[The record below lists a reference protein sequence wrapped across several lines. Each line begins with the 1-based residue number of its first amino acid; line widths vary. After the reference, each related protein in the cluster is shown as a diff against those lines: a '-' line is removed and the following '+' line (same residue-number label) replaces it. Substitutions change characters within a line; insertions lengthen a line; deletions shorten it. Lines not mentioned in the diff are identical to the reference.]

1 MQIVTACHAFLA
13 ATAGKEREMLQEKI
27 IAPDFTLPDKDGK
40 EVHLS
45 DFRGKKVVLYFYSKD
60 NTSGCTKQ
68 AEGFAAVNDEIR
80 AKNALIVG
88 ISKDTPASHVKFA
101 QKYELPF
108 LLLSDTQRS
117 VHELY
122 DVLKEKTMYGKKVI
136 GTERTTYII
145 DENGVI
151 EKAMKKVKPDTNAQ
165 DVLNYLNES
174 EGK

>member
-1 MQIVTACHAFLA
+1 
-13 ATAGKEREMLQEKI
+13 MLQEKTN
-27 IAPDFTLPDKDGK
+27 APDFVLPDKNG
-40 EVHLS
+40 ENVSLS
-45 DFRGKKVVLYFYSKD
+45 DFRGRKVVLYFYSKD

-68 AEGFAAVNDEIR
+68 AEAFAKVYNDIT
-80 AKNALIVG
+80 AKNAVIIG

-101 QKYELPF
+101 DKYNLPF
-108 LLLSDTQRS
+108 ILLSDQEKT
-117 VHELY
+117 VHQQY

-151 EKAMKKVKPDTNAQ
+151 EKAMKKVKPDTNPQ

-174 EGK
+174 EVK